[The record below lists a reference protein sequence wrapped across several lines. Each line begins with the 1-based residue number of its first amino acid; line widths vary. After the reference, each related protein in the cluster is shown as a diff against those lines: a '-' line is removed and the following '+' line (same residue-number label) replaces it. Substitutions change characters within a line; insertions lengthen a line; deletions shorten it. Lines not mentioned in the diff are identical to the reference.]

1 MRHRPRP
8 SNNKDLHMNGHD
20 HHEHDRQNEA
30 PETLDAGSQALAE
43 ALGSSFTIV
52 KIVMFLM
59 VIAFLGSGFFEV
71 GPQEKAVILRFGTP
85 VGQGEKALRGAGLHW
100 SFPYPIDEVVRIP
113 ITQIQTVKSDNG
125 WYYETPEEELS
136 GQTPPAG
143 PDLNPAIDGFLLTA
157 DTNIIHATATLAFHV
172 ADPLRYTFDFSD
184 ASNAVRNA
192 LDNALLYTAATF
204 SADDAL
210 INAQARFQD
219 AVQEKATEL
228 VDEQNLGIIVDW
240 CTVNSSPPRQL
251 ADIFNQVTI
260 AREKR
265 SETLN
270 DAYSYANQ
278 TTNTAI
284 ASAASIINEAKSA
297 EFNYV
302 TNLVASARQFNDI
315 LPYYKQD
322 PSLYVQQTFVQMVG
336 GALTNVNDK
345 WYLPQRADG
354 QPRELRLL
362 LNREPPGTNDM
373 NF

>member
-1 MRHRPRP
+1 
-8 SNNKDLHMNGHD
+8 MNGHD
-20 HHEHDRQNEA
+20 PHDHDHDHRHET
-30 PETLDAGSQALAE
+30 PETQDAGSQALSE

-52 KIVMFLM
+52 KIVMWLM
-59 VIAFLGSGFFEV
+59 VFAFVCSGFFEV

-100 SFPYPIDEVVRIP
+100 SLPYPIDEIVRIP
-113 ITQIQTVKSDNG
+113 ISQIQKVQSDNG
-125 WYYETPEEELS
+125 WYYETPDEELS
-136 GQTPPAG
+136 GEIPPAG
-143 PDLNPAIDGFLLTA
+143 PDLNPAIDSFLLTG
-157 DTNIIHATATLAFHV
+157 DTNIIHASATLAFHV

-219 AVQEKATEL
+219 AVQERATEL
-228 VDEQNLGIIVDW
+228 VAEENLGIVVDW
-240 CTVNSSPPRQL
+240 CTVNSAPPRQL

-270 DAYSYANQ
+270 DAYSYANL

-284 ASAASIINEAKSA
+284 ASAASIINQAQSA

-302 TNLVASARQFNDI
+302 TNLVASANQFNAI

-322 PSLYVQQTFVQMVG
+322 PSLFVQQTFVQAIG
-336 GALTNVNDK
+336 GALTNVEDK

-354 QPRELRLL
+354 RTRELRLI
-362 LNREPPGTNDM
+362 LNREPPGTNAAG
-373 NF
+373 F